1 MKQKKLRLTRDQV
14 REIDRRATD
23 EYGIPG
29 LVLMENAGRSVA
41 DAAADMLESSPSDG
55 PVLILCGGGNNG
67 GDGLVAA
74 RHLHNRGVEVQIG
87 LFFDPASFQGDALHN
102 WDVVQAMDLPWA
114 TATGEFILRL
124 QPALVIDAIFG
135 IGLNQD
141 PRDPFPA
148 LLEAIET
155 LHPLVLAVDVPT
167 GMDSDTGQPF
177 DHCIRATRTIT
188 MAALKSGFDSPQAKR
203 YLGEVLIGEIGCPR
217 ELIERVARGG

>member
-23 EYGIPG
+23 DYGIPG

-41 DAAADMLESSPSDG
+41 DAAADMLKSSPSEG

-87 LFFDPASFQGDALHN
+87 LFFDPASFQDDALHN
-102 WDVVQAMDLPWA
+102 WEVVQAMDLPWTA
-114 TATGEFILRL
+114 ATGEFILKL
-124 QPALVIDAIFG
+124 QPSLVIDAIFG

-177 DHCIRATRTIT
+177 EHCIRATRTIT
-188 MAALKSGFDSPQAKR
+188 MGALKIGFDNLAAKR